1 MESEQKKK
9 NRKIYIGIIAAI
21 VVILMLMM
29 PICYVQ
35 SVEVLNNQYYT
46 EEEIVEASGLANKH
60 LLDLAYFSAKDRLL
74 DLTYIGNVNIKYKF
88 PGKIVIDIVEKAPYA
103 YVKFKGNYLCL
114 NEQGQVIEQ
123 SQEKY
128 HKIPVIDGLKF
139 ESFTVTE
146 TLPILNQ
153 DYWFVAQEVM
163 NTLIKHNY
171 VDKIIEIDVHNIEE
185 IHLYVDKLDVI
196 MGDIGDFDKKIK
208 VLIQVYEVEGYSMG
222 ELDISRFTET
232 GDAILRRI
240 T

>member
-1 MESEQKKK
+1 MENEQKKNK
-9 NRKIYIGIIAAI
+9 KRIYIGIIVGI
-21 VVILMLMM
+21 VSILMFMM

-35 SVEVLNNQYYT
+35 SVEVSNNRYYT
-46 EEEIVEASGLANKH
+46 EEEIIEASGLGNKH
-60 LLDLAYFSAKDRLL
+60 LLDLAYFSAKERLL
-74 DLTYIGNVNIKYKF
+74 ELPYIGKVNIKHKF
-88 PGKIVIDIVEKAPYA
+88 PGKIFIDIVEKAPYV
-103 YVKFKGNYLCL
+103 YVKFKGDFLCL

-128 HKIPVIDGLKF
+128 HEIPVIDGLKF

-153 DYWFVAQEVM
+153 DNWFTAQEVM
-163 NTLIKHNY
+163 TKLIKYDY

-196 MGDIGDFDKKIK
+196 MGDIGDFDKKIE
-208 VLIQVYEVEGYSMG
+208 VLIQVYDVNKYSMG
-222 ELDISRFTET
+222 ELDISKFAET
-232 GDAILRRI
+232 GDATLRRI